1 MNKYETWYNQITDNA
16 KNRVLDTYTES
27 HHVIPVS
34 LGGEDTADNLVNLT
48 AREHFICHW
57 LLTKFTTGQ
66 DRYKMINALRMMRA
80 ENPNQQRYKTQITS
94 RVYENLKTE
103 YSKLQSEKYSGE
115 NNPMYGDKFYR
126 SEEGKIKQA
135 QAISGDNNG
144 AKQTQARKKI
154 SESKQGKKRDPF
166 SDEWKQKMS
175 EAHKGEKNHRY
186 GVKVAGTKTAKKISE
201 ALKGRKQSDELIKKR
216 ADAIRGSKREK
227 KLCTHCN
234 QLVAVNGYARWH
246 GDNCRQKG

>member
-1 MNKYETWYNQITDNA
+1 MNKYKKWYNQITNNA

-27 HHVIPVS
+27 HHIIPRS

-57 LLTKFTTGQ
+57 LLTKFTEGQ
-66 DRYKMINALRMMRA
+66 DRYKMLNALRMMRA
-80 ENPNQQRYKTQITS
+80 ENPNQQRYSTQITS
-94 RVYENLKTE
+94 RVYENLKQD
-103 YSKLQSEKYSGE
+103 YSEWQRQRVLGE
-115 NNPMYGDKFYR
+115 NNPMYGRTHTDEAR
-126 SEEGKIKQA
+126 RAISEKNKGKKLTKEQILKQIQA
-135 QAISGDNNG
+135 QTG
-144 AKQTQARKKI
+144 R
-154 SESKQGKKRDPF
+154 KRDPF

-186 GVKVAGTKTAKKISE
+186 GVEVSEETRAKIGAK
-201 ALKGRKQSDELIKKR
+201 LKGRKQTEEEKAR
-216 ADAIRGSKREK
+216 RGAANKGKVREK

-234 QLVAVNGYARWH
+234 QPVAVNGYARWH